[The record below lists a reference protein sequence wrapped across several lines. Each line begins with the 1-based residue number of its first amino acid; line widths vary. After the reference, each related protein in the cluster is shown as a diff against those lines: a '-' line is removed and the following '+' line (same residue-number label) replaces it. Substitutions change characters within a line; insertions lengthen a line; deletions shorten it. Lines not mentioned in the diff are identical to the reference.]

1 MANCTGISTTAL
13 ILIIAA
19 LGVSLISMASN
30 HWSDYE
36 LPSTILWV
44 SKYFITISFYFIIS
58 KIKALSFSVALFLL
72 KNPKE
77 LCTMSVYGLNITHS
91 SMVHPAASE
100 NEEVSLSR
108 KWKRRTDFNV
118 WRLRYLPKGYRFF
131 EFVTNFMAHLFLDQL
146 LQCHGHGRLMP
157 DSLLSLS
164 HFALK
169 QWQYTWKLFLCGM
182 P

>member
-77 LCTMSVYGLNITHS
+77 LCT
-91 SMVHPAASE
+91 
-100 NEEVSLSR
+100 
-108 KWKRRTDFNV
+108 TD
-118 WRLRYLPKGYRFF
+118 
-131 EFVTNFMAHLFLDQL
+131 
-146 LQCHGHGRLMP
+146 
-157 DSLLSLS
+157 
-164 HFALK
+164 
-169 QWQYTWKLFLCGM
+169 
-182 P
+182 